1 MHRSGEIETDMG
13 RSSAAI
19 IQKLL
24 ILNCNVQ
31 LSYMPL
37 GRGSQI
43 PQFWCTPKDG
53 IRYQDGGKNSV

>member
-13 RSSAAI
+13 SSSAAI

-31 LSYMPL
+31 LSYLPP
-37 GRGSQI
+37 GPARRSRS
-43 PQFWCTPKDG
+43 FWCTPKDG
-53 IRYQDGGKNSV
+53 IRYQDGGKGFS